1 MYKKTIKYTDYNDVE
16 REEDFYFN
24 LTEAELTDMQL
35 GIEGGYAAMLER
47 VAKAKDTPALIKI
60 FKEFIE
66 LSYGVKSPDGRKFM
80 KSKEIFE
87 DFKMTPAYS
96 QFYMELATD
105 DKEATKFLK
114 NIIPAKLVAKVDEL
128 EKNGKISNIPHE

>member
-1 MYKKTIKYTDYNDVE
+1 MYKKTIKYTDYNGVE